1 MTSQTQTLNEIQLN
15 SFIAMPPEGG
25 VVVRITPTLA
35 QYALDSTNKK
45 NRPISQGKVV
55 SYSRDMQSNNWSLT
69 GETIKFGDD
78 GLLKDGQHRLEAC
91 VRANTSFETHAV
103 FGIDAETFQH
113 IDIGKMRGGA
123 DTLAMLNV
131 PNCRN
136 AAAVIKQVIA
146 YESGLTQTKNYHI
159 SNDWLK
165 RKYMDEIDHDLLQ
178 ESISV
183 AKKVY
188 DVTKWPTGVTGAFFY
203 VGSQKGQHKQL
214 VSFFEDFCKGI
225 GHRARAP
232 IPYLL
237 EHINK
242 LRTDRTQVLR
252 AHDYGV
258 MLSRTYRNY
267 KAGKSSTKADVLVH
281 LDDKMVAF

>member
-1 MTSQTQTLNEIQLN
+1 
-15 SFIAMPPEGG
+15 
-25 VVVRITPTLA
+25 
-35 QYALDSTNKK
+35 
-45 NRPISQGKVV
+45 
-55 SYSRDMQSNNWSLT
+55 
-69 GETIKFGDD
+69 
-78 GLLKDGQHRLEAC
+78 
-91 VRANTSFETHAV
+91 
-103 FGIDAETFQH
+103 
-113 IDIGKMRGGA
+113 
-123 DTLAMLNV
+123 
-131 PNCRN
+131 
-136 AAAVIKQVIA
+136 
-146 YESGLTQTKNYHI
+146 
-159 SNDWLK
+159 
-165 RKYMDEIDHDLLQ
+165 MDEIDHDLLQ

-188 DVTKWPTGVTGAFFY
+188 DVTKWPTGVTGGFFY
-203 VGSQKGQHKQL
+203 VGSQKGQHRQL
-214 VSFFEDFCKGI
+214 VSFFDDLCKGI

-267 KAGKSSTKADVLVH
+267 KAGKSSTKADMLVH